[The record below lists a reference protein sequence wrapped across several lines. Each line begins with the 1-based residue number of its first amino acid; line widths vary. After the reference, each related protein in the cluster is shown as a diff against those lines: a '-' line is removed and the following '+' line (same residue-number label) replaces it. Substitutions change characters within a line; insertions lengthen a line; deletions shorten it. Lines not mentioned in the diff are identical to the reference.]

1 MNLPTIALAA
11 CLLAACASAPP
22 DDIPASSTLMLLPSH
37 SAPLGRGAA
46 LRIDPVEDS
55 RCRPG
60 VQCVW
65 AGRLRYHLTLLGA
78 AAPESF
84 TLDEHAPSFA
94 SRRIPGLTVALAA
107 PVPAPAS
114 SAASQAVAV
123 TVTRG
128 TDQGGLR

>member
-22 DDIPASSTLMLLPSH
+22 DDIPARSTVTLMPSQT
-37 SAPLGRGAA
+37 APLGRHAT
-46 LRIDPVEDS
+46 LRIDRIEDS
-55 RCRPG
+55 RCPAG

-84 TLDEHAPSFA
+84 ALDEHAPAFA
-94 SRRIPGLTVALAA
+94 SRQIPGLTVALAA
-107 PVPAPAS
+107 PAPAPAAR
-114 SAASQAVAV
+114 AASQPVTL
-123 TVTRG
+123 TVTR
-128 TDQGGLR
+128 TTAQGDHR

>member
-22 DDIPASSTLMLLPSH
+22 DDIPARSTVMLLPSH

-46 LRIDPVEDS
+46 LRIDRVEDS
-55 RCRPG
+55 RCPPG
-60 VQCVW
+60 VQCVR

-84 TLDEHAPSFA
+84 SLDEHAPSFS
-94 SRRIPGLTVALAA
+94 SRQIPGLTVALTA
-107 PVPAPAS
+107 PVPPQAS
-114 SAASQAVAV
+114 GAASQVVAL

-128 TDQGGLR
+128 TNKGDLR